1 MATAV
6 AVLVAVSAMQ
16 STTALLAST
25 RAARHGSP
33 PRACAALDDTSLMRA
48 ALEQAELARQQGEVP
63 VGAVLVSPT
72 GEVIAAARNQV
83 ETLSDASAHAEMLC
97 LREAARKTQ
106 NWRLHGATMYCTL
119 EPCAMCL
126 AAMQAFRIERLVY
139 GAPDLRLGAVES
151 WVELLEHRHPF
162 HTLDVRGGVL
172 ADDAATMMR
181 EFFASRR

>member
-1 MATAV
+1 MAALAGLV
-6 AVLVAVSAMQ
+6 VLAALQ

-25 RAARHGSP
+25 RVARKGSP
-33 PRACAALDDTSLMRA
+33 HACAALDDTSLMRA
-48 ALEQAELARQQGEVP
+48 ALEQAELARRQGEVP
-63 VGAVLVSPT
+63 VGAVLVSPS

-97 LREAARKTQ
+97 LREAARKTR

-172 ADDAATMMR
+172 ADDAAAMMR

>member
-1 MATAV
+1 MAALAGLV
-6 AVLVAVSAMQ
+6 VLAALQ

-25 RAARHGSP
+25 RVARKGS

-48 ALEQAELARQQGEVP
+48 ALEQAELARRQGEVP
-63 VGAVLVSPT
+63 VGAVLVSPS

-97 LREAARKTQ
+97 LREAARKTR

-172 ADDAATMMR
+172 ADDAAAMMR
-181 EFFASRR
+181 EFFAARR

>member
-1 MATAV
+1 M
-6 AVLVAVSAMQ
+6 VSDDADDAGHDC
-16 STTALLAST
+16 STQQVTSS
-25 RAARHGSP
+25 AARMETDGADNAGEHD
-33 PRACAALDDTSLMRA
+33 RWMQRALDLADA
-48 ALEQAELARQQGEVP
+48 AVRQGEVP
-63 VGAVLVSPT
+63 VGAVLVSPS

-97 LREAARKTQ
+97 LREAARKTR

-172 ADDAATMMR
+172 ADDAAAMMR
-181 EFFASRR
+181 EFFAARR